1 MSNQVCISRKTPT
14 KPVCIILGAWWV
26 LSTKTLFV
34 AFVFVL
40 VGENGLES
48 FCFPM
53 LLSHFVMKVIQV
65 SQNDPGRCFP
75 PYHVSKLPGQAVFC
89 EGWSSP
95 SKSLDAASFVGS
107 VSMTDSLL
115 LD

>member
-1 MSNQVCISRKTPT
+1 M
-14 KPVCIILGAWWV
+14 L
-26 LSTKTLFV
+26 LV

-40 VGENGLES
+40 VGENGLGS
-48 FCFPM
+48 FCFPV

-65 SQNDPGRCFP
+65 SQNDPGQCFP

-95 SKSLDAASFVGS
+95 CKSLDAASFVGR

-115 LD
+115 LN